1 MEGTGSP
8 HVKWMSVVA
17 VGRFRASRLLPA
29 LGLVGAATLLGMAL
43 IIDDRFSTETSEE
56 IKP

>member
-1 MEGTGSP
+1 
-8 HVKWMSVVA
+8 MSVVA

-29 LGLVGAATLLGMAL
+29 GGLVGAATLLGMEF
-43 IIDDRFSTETSEE
+43 IIDDRFSTETSME